1 MTIAIDHLDHMV
13 LYAGD
18 LERTLDFY
26 SRVLGM
32 RVDRKV
38 NRPSSLHFGAQ
49 KFNVHTAGRE
59 FSPRAARSMAGGAD
73 FCLIAATPMEQVVA
87 HLQACGVT
95 IELGPVDRD
104 GATGTIRS
112 VYFRDPDDNLVE
124 VSNYTHGK

>member
-13 LYAGD
+13 IYAGD

-32 RVDRKV
+32 RVERKV

-59 FSPRAARSMAGGAD
+59 FSPRATRAMAGSAD
-73 FCLIAATPMEQVVA
+73 FCLIASTPIDDVVA
-87 HLQACGVT
+87 HLRNCDVT
-95 IELGPVDRD
+95 IELGPTERD
-104 GATGTIRS
+104 GATGKIRS

-124 VSNYTHGK
+124 VSNYI

>member
-1 MTIAIDHLDHMV
+1 VTITIDRLDHMV
-13 LYAGD
+13 IYAGE

-32 RVDRKV
+32 RVERKV

-49 KFNVHTAGRE
+49 KSNVHTAGRE
-59 FSPRAARSMAGGAD
+59 FSPRATRAMAGSAD
-73 FCLIAATPMEQVVA
+73 FCLIAATPIEQVVE
-87 HLQACGVT
+87 HLKACGVT

-112 VYFRDPDDNLVE
+112 VYFRDPDDSLVE
-124 VSNYTHGK
+124 VSNYVA